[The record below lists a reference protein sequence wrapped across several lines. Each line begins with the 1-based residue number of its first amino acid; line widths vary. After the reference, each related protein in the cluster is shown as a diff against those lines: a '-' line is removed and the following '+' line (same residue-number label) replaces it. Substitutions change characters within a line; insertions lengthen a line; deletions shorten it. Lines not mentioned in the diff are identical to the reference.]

1 MNTIVEENVKIEDMI
16 FEVRGRQVMLDSD
29 LAYLYQ
35 CTNGTKSINLA
46 VKRNQERFPEDFYF
60 QLTEEEFKILKFQN
74 ETSSLYE
81 HGGVR
86 KLPFA
91 FTEEGTAML
100 SSVLHTSV
108 ASKVSIHIMRA
119 FVSMRK
125 YISANLI
132 EQKYI
137 NEIVLKDNQRINLLE
152 KSFSKFEEK
161 KKVNEIY
168 FEGQIW
174 DSYSKILD
182 IFKSCK
188 KELIIIDAYAD
199 KSTLD
204 LIKNLDIQV
213 TLIVKTKSLLSKIEI
228 KKYQEQY
235 HNLKVIYNDTFH
247 DRYFILDK
255 DTIYHCG
262 TSLNYL
268 GNKTFSINLL
278 EDNIVKD
285 LLIEKI
291 TEIKKNLI
299 WHI

>member
-1 MNTIVEENVKIEDMI
+1 MNTNVVENAKIEDMI
-16 FEVRGRQVMLDSD
+16 FEIRGRQVMLDSD

-60 QLTEEEFKILKFQN
+60 QLTEEESQIIRFQIETKKDIETRGGKF
-74 ETSSLYE
+74 T
-81 HGGVR
+81 R
-86 KLPFA
+86 PFA

-291 TEIKKNLI
+291 TEIKKI
-299 WHI
+299 